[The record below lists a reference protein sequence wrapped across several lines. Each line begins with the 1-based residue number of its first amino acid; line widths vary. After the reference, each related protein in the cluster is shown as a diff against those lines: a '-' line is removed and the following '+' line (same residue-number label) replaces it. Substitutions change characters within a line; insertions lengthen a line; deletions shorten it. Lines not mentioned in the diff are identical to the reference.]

1 MDDAIDCSTISTKTP
16 IPVDRMSFARPVSG
30 GMRDISLCSEM
41 MTGGLRNLQR
51 NLPKSIS

>member
-16 IPVDRMSFARPVSG
+16 IPVDRMSFERPVSG
-30 GMRDISLCSEM
+30 GMRDMPLCSEM